1 MGKISRYPQR
11 PTLHSLIGAVLV
23 WLCLAGSALAQPV
36 ESFDAFKD
44 RMEAVA
50 VANGIDRDFYRAVM
64 GPVAPDPS
72 IPSLISGQ
80 PEFVTPVW
88 EYLDA
93 RIGSERIAR
102 GRAAVA
108 ANGGLLNSVGQ
119 RYGVDPYVLA
129 AIWGMESD
137 YGAVLSNRSL
147 IKPIIPSLATLA
159 HQRRGRVAEDEAEL
173 IAALRIAR
181 ARGSAQGLV
190 GSWAGAVGHLQIIPT
205 AYLQYGQDGDGDGVV
220 DPHTSLADALASS
233 ANYLRGLGYRP
244 GLDWGFEVELPE
256 GFDYLLADREAFRPI
271 SFFAER
277 GVARVAGRQFSD
289 LGIEVFL
296 YVPAGVDGPKFLMTR
311 NYLVFKGYNFSDSYA
326 MAVAHLTDRLK
337 GGGPFV
343 TAWPRGAQF
352 PDRQQRIEIQTMLAQ
367 LGYYAG
373 AIDGNIGPVTQAAY
387 ARFQANTGL
396 VADGFVTL
404 DAHRLLVNAVQ

>member
-1 MGKISRYPQR
+1 MGKISRYTKR
-11 PTLHSLIGAVLV
+11 SAFHSLIGAGLL
-23 WLCLAGSALAQPV
+23 WLGLMGAAPAQPV
-36 ESFDAFKD
+36 ESFEAFKD
-44 RMEAVA
+44 RMETVA
-50 VANGIDRDFYRAVM
+50 VGNGISRDFYRAVM
-64 GPVAPDPS
+64 GPIAPDPS

-93 RIGSERIAR
+93 RIGSGRIAR
-102 GRAAVA
+102 GQSAIA
-108 ANGGLLNSVGQ
+108 ANGGLLSAIGQ

-147 IKPIIPSLATLA
+147 IRPVIPSLATLA

-173 IAALRIAR
+173 IAALRIAQ
-181 ARGSAQGLV
+181 ARGSAEGVV
-190 GSWAGAVGHLQIIPT
+190 GSWAGALGHLQLIPT

-244 GLDWGFEVELPE
+244 GLDWGFEVEVPE
-256 GFDYLLADREAFRPI
+256 GFDYLLADREVFRPI
-271 SFFAER
+271 GFFAER
-277 GVARVAGRQFSD
+277 GVTRVAGRAFSD
-289 LGIEVFL
+289 PGIEVFL
-296 YVPAGVDGPKFLMTR
+296 YVPAGASGPKFLMTR

-343 TAWPRGAQF
+343 NPWPRGAQF
-352 PDRQQRIEIQTMLAQ
+352 PNRQQRIDIQMMLAQ
-367 LGYYAG
+367 LGHYAG
-373 AIDGNIGPVTQAAY
+373 TVDGNIGPVTQAAY
-387 ARFQANTGL
+387 ARFQAAHGQ

-404 DAHRLLVNAVQ
+404 DAHQSLRDAL

>member
-1 MGKISRYPQR
+1 M
-11 PTLHSLIGAVLV
+11 
-23 WLCLAGSALAQPV
+23 AQPV

-44 RMEAVA
+44 RMETVA
-50 VANGIDRDFYRAVM
+50 VANGIGRDFYRAVM
-64 GPVAPDPS
+64 GPVQPDPS

-93 RIGSERIAR
+93 RIGSGRIGR
-102 GRAAVA
+102 GQAAVA
-108 ANGGLLNSVGQ
+108 ANGDLLGAIGQ

-147 IKPIIPSLATLA
+147 IKPIIASLATLA

-173 IAALRIAR
+173 IAALRIAQ
-181 ARGSAQGLV
+181 ARGSGEGLV
-190 GSWAGAVGHLQIIPT
+190 GSWAGALGHLQLIPT

-233 ANYLRGLGYRP
+233 ANYLRGLGYQP
-244 GLDWGFEVELPE
+244 GLDWGFEVDVPE
-256 GFDYLLADREAFRPI
+256 GFDYLLADRDIFRPI

-277 GVARVAGRQFSD
+277 GVARVAGRSFSD
-289 LGIEVFL
+289 PGTDVFL
-296 YVPAGVDGPKFLMTR
+296 YVPAGAEGPKFLMTR

-337 GGGPFV
+337 GGGAFV
-343 TAWPRGAQF
+343 TPWPRGAQF
-352 PDRQQRIEIQTMLAQ
+352 PNRQQRIDIQTMLAR
-367 LGYYAG
+367 LGYYQG
-373 AIDGNIGPVTQAAY
+373 VVDGNIGPVTQAAY
-387 ARFQANTGL
+387 ARFQADAGL

-404 DAHRLLVNAVQ
+404 DAHQRLRDAL

>member
-1 MGKISRYPQR
+1 MGAAP
-11 PTLHSLIGAVLV
+11 
-23 WLCLAGSALAQPV
+23 AQPV
-36 ESFDAFKD
+36 ESFEAFKD
-44 RMEAVA
+44 RMETVA
-50 VANGIDRDFYRAVM
+50 VGNGISRDFYRAVM
-64 GPVAPDPS
+64 GPIAPDPS

-93 RIGSERIAR
+93 RIGSGRIAR
-102 GRAAVA
+102 GQSAIA
-108 ANGGLLNSVGQ
+108 ANGGLLSAIGQ

-147 IKPIIPSLATLA
+147 IRPVIPSLATLA

-173 IAALRIAR
+173 IAALRIAQ
-181 ARGSAQGLV
+181 ARGSAEGVV
-190 GSWAGAVGHLQIIPT
+190 GSWAGALGHLQLIPT

-244 GLDWGFEVELPE
+244 GLDWGFEVEVPE
-256 GFDYLLADREAFRPI
+256 GFDYLLADREVFRPI
-271 SFFAER
+271 GFFAER
-277 GVARVAGRQFSD
+277 GVTRVAGRAFSD
-289 LGIEVFL
+289 PGIEVFL
-296 YVPAGVDGPKFLMTR
+296 YVPAGASGPKFLMTR

-343 TAWPRGAQF
+343 NPWPRGAQF
-352 PDRQQRIEIQTMLAQ
+352 PNRQQRIDIQMMLAQ
-367 LGYYAG
+367 LGHYAG
-373 AIDGNIGPVTQAAY
+373 TVDGNIGPVTQAAY
-387 ARFQANTGL
+387 ARFQAAHGQ

-404 DAHRLLVNAVQ
+404 DAHQSLRDAL

>member
-1 MGKISRYPQR
+1 MGKISRYPKR
-11 PTLHSLIGAVLV
+11 PSVHSLIAAVFV
-23 WLCLAGSALAQPV
+23 WLCLAGAAMAQPG
-36 ESFDAFKD
+36 ESFEAFKD

-50 VANGIDRDFYRAVM
+50 VASGVNRDFYRAVM
-64 GPVAPDPS
+64 GPIQPDPA

-93 RIGSERIAR
+93 RIGSGRIAR

-108 ANGGLLNSVGQ
+108 ANEGLLSAVGQ

-137 YGAVLSNRSL
+137 YGAVLSNGSL
-147 IKPIIPSLATLA
+147 IRPIIASLATLA

-173 IAALRIAR
+173 IAALRIAQ

-190 GSWAGAVGHLQIIPT
+190 GSWAGALGHLQLIPT

-220 DPHTSLADALASS
+220 DPHASLADALASS

-244 GLDWGFEVELPE
+244 GLDWGFEVEVPE
-256 GFDYLLADREAFRPI
+256 GFDYLLADRETFRPI
-271 SFFAER
+271 RFFAER
-277 GVARVAGRQFSD
+277 GVVRVAGRQFTD
-289 LGIEVFL
+289 PGTEVFL
-296 YVPAGVDGPKFLMTR
+296 YVPAGADGPKFLMTR

-343 TAWPRGAQF
+343 TPWPRGAQF
-352 PDRQQRIEIQTMLAQ
+352 PNRQQRIDIQTMLAR
-367 LGYYAG
+367 LGFYG
-373 AIDGNIGPVTQAAY
+373 GVIDGNIGPVTQAAH
-387 ARFQANTGL
+387 ARFQASAGL

-404 DAHRLLVNAVQ
+404 EAHRLLTNAVQ